1 MPVPKS
7 LPKSPFDLIDPKDR
21 WKPDLHASEKNIQ
34 HHNAPFID
42 KIREEV
48 YEWRQFG
55 YDGISETS
63 KSLLNYWFNTPH
75 QSGFEYY
82 FSQREAV
89 ESVIY
94 LFEREGIR
102 DNNELLK
109 YDSWGTL
116 SEDTILDKWLR
127 LVIKAATGSGKTK
140 ILSLLI
146 VWSYFQKQYEVN
158 SLLSKNF

>member
-94 LFEREGIR
+94 LFERE
-102 DNNELLK
+102 N
-109 YDSWGTL
+109 
-116 SEDTILDKWLR
+116 
-127 LVIKAATGSGKTK
+127 
-140 ILSLLI
+140 LI
-146 VWSYFQKQYEVN
+146 NY
-158 SLLSKNF
+158 